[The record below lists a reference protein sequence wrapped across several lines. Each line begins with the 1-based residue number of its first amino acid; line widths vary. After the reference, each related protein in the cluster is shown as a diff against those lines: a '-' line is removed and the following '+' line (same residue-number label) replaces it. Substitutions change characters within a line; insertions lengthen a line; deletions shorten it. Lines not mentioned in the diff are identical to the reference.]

1 MESFQLTGPKR
12 IDDEVSSEQTSLAM
26 ENLHFEQELVQNRD
40 IFPVSF
46 GSALVVS
53 RPTRSYY
60 IENPTLAIWQKS
72 SVSTE
77 NPMNH
82 ALNIFKSQLT
92 AGLGI
97 LQGSAG
103 SLCRLLKLLAAKHT
117 KSQIFLDSDQLEALG
132 PVKTREHVK
141 PPNPFHGW
149 SWFFH

>member
-60 IENPTLAIWQKS
+60 IENPTLAI
-72 SVSTE
+72 
-77 NPMNH
+77 
-82 ALNIFKSQLT
+82 
-92 AGLGI
+92 
-97 LQGSAG
+97 
-103 SLCRLLKLLAAKHT
+103 
-117 KSQIFLDSDQLEALG
+117 
-132 PVKTREHVK
+132 
-141 PPNPFHGW
+141 
-149 SWFFH
+149 